1 MTRKLRRKDRS
12 AVLNAVFAAVAD
24 ATRRSILDRLREG
37 PLTVT
42 ELAGPYAMSLNAVSK
57 HIKTL
62 EGAGLLRR
70 EIHGREHL
78 CRLNA
83 SRMEEAM
90 AWMSYY
96 AGFWGER
103 VEALDEY
110 LIAKRKREAR

>member
-1 MTRKLRRKDRS
+1 MKRKLRRKDRS
-12 AVLNAVFAAVAD
+12 VVLNAVFAAVAD

-42 ELAGPYAMSLNAVSK
+42 ELAGPYPMSLNAVSK

-70 EIHGREHL
+70 EIRGRQHS

-83 SRMEEAM
+83 SQMEEAM

-96 AGFWGER
+96 TAFWGER
-103 VEALDEY
+103 MEALDEH
-110 LIAKRKREAR
+110 LIAKRKREPR